1 MTRSA
6 LFALLATASALLAGA
21 FAAPAQAQLSRG
33 NLRLAIDADVLSVAG
48 VERDPEDAGESN
60 TTVFGV
66 GPNQHG
72 GGELSGRPTPF
83 GLGVGYVL
91 QPKLILGLRFGLGLD
106 VVSPD
111 GSDNNTRKL
120 GLSLMP
126 NLTFVPVG
134 KRAKLFLQA
143 APIFQVSRNKSDYT
157 KDRTLLGGVGL
168 GIGTFIFITNAL
180 SVDLGFHFEGRFGSN
195 EDNAGRD
202 TDIKDL
208 RGVIRLGVSLWT

>member
-1 MTRSA
+1 MKR
-6 LFALLATASALLAGA
+6 FAIFAVLATASAVLVGA
-21 FAAPAQAQLSRG
+21 LAAPAQAQLSRG
-33 NLRLAIDADVLSVAG
+33 NLRLTIDADVLSVAG
-48 VERDPEDAGESN
+48 VERDPEGAVESH

-72 GGELSGRPTPF
+72 GSQLSGRPTPF

-106 VVSPD
+106 VISPD
-111 GSDNNTRKL
+111 GSDNNTRVL

-143 APIFQVSRNKSDYT
+143 APIFQVSRT
-157 KDRTLLGGVGL
+157 KNDNSKERTILGGAGL

-180 SVDLGFHFEGRFGSN
+180 SVDLGFHFEGRFGGH

-202 TDIKDL
+202 MDIKDL
-208 RGVIRLGVSLWT
+208 RGVVRLGVSLWT

>member
-1 MTRSA
+1 MKR
-6 LFALLATASALLAGA
+6 FAIFAAASAVLVGVL
-21 FAAPAQAQLSRG
+21 AAPAEAQLSRG
-33 NLRLAIDADVLSVAG
+33 NLRLTIDADVLSVAG
-48 VERDPEDAGESN
+48 VEQDPEGPGESD
-60 TTVFGV
+60 TTVFGL

-72 GGELSGRPTPF
+72 GSEISGRPTPF

-143 APIFQVSRNKSDYT
+143 APIFQVSRDKNDNAKE
-157 KDRTLLGGVGL
+157 RTILGGVGL

-180 SVDLGFHFEGRFGSN
+180 SVDLGFHFEGRFGGR
-195 EDNAGRD
+195 EDSAGRD

-208 RGVIRLGVSLWT
+208 RGVVRLGVSLWT